1 MGNCLR
7 KLVVLSGVTAK
18 RRKYWLLAASCLVP
32 ISLGVSEPALAQC
45 TPPPPNASG
54 TASCAAGPYSN
65 INYNTG
71 STASGLDLTLL
82 SGVMVNSAVGNGNA
96 VSIFNISQ
104 VPNPPTSATN
114 TITATGTVITGNGGG
129 NQAALIVQS
138 SGDAVIN
145 ATNTSVNLRSK
156 GFGNAPRSTIRW
168 VRVSRCQAGS

>member
-1 MGNCLR
+1 MR
-7 KLVVLSGVTAK
+7 SSVLAR

-54 TASCAAGPYSN
+54 TASCAAGTYSN

-71 STASGLDLTLL
+71 NTGLGLNLTL
-82 SGVMVNSAVGNGNA
+82 SPNVIVNSAVGNGNA

-114 TITATGTVITGNGGG
+114 SITATGTVITGNLGG
-129 NQAALIVQS
+129 NQA
-138 SGDAVIN
+138 G
-145 ATNTSVNLRSK
+145 
-156 GFGNAPRSTIRW
+156 
-168 VRVSRCQAGS
+168 